1 MCLEFDKPTEEAI
14 NATLM
19 AVVLPCLVVAAVS
32 LLMYIAFGEKPA
44 HYSRCRLDAPTTT
57 TNTTK

>member
-32 LLMYIAFGEKPA
+32 LLMYIAFWRETCPLWQMPF
-44 HYSRCRLDAPTTT
+44 RC
-57 TNTTK
+57 TNYYYYKYH